1 MLLLLHGLGCS
12 KESYR
17 DIWFRDEFNDYSII
31 SLDLIGFG
39 GSSKSD
45 KFSYK
50 MEDHASVCAL
60 VENLTFMVK
69 KMPPQLH
76 CIDLIPSKKS

>member
-1 MLLLLHGLGCS
+1 
-12 KESYR
+12 
-17 DIWFRDEFNDYSII
+17 
-31 SLDLIGFG
+31 
-39 GSSKSD
+39 
-45 KFSYK
+45 